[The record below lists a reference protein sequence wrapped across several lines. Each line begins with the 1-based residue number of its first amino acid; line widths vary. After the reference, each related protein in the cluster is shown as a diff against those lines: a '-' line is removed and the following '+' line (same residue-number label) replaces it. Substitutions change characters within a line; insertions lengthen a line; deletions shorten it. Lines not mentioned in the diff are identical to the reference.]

1 MGIERQLQNEYE
13 NSLIVMLI
21 GTKDENKRSHILEHL
36 NSDMFIFKE
45 YKEIYETIVSMKKN
59 NIEIE
64 IDNIIK
70 RIKKESNK
78 RLAADLNKEFITAG
92 NCDYY
97 LEKIHESYFKRLLK
111 ECDSFEGY
119 KYLEKLKE
127 KYKLKADT
135 KKIYS
140 EAEEFV
146 VEYFNRWDDSIQT
159 YFPSI
164 DNAIGSLQGGDLLI
178 LAGAT
183 GMGKTCMMLNLLKN
197 MALNGKKVL
206 LFSLEMS
213 LQQLQN
219 RIISA
224 ETGVDSDKVRNFTMT
239 QEEFQRYSDYALS
252 DDFKK
257 LDIDVNTDYEITIE
271 KIKRVVMNSDA
282 DIVFIDYLG
291 LIKSDFYGTTYDRV
305 SEISRNLKLLALA
318 SNRPFIVLHQLS
330 RIPNDRK
337 EKRPLL
343 SDLRDSGKIEQD
355 ADFICFVFREH
366 YYDKTKDEKLFEF
379 IISKSRFSK
388 GRCTCTLFYDGSHQ
402 KITDPI
408 GKNKKS
414 VHDQKQEVGRQCSL
428 GV

>member
-21 GTKDENKRSHILEHL
+21 GTDDEDKRNHILEHL
-36 NSDMFIFKE
+36 NSGMFTFKE
-45 YKEIYETIVSMKKN
+45 YKEIYEAIVSMKKN
-59 NIEIE
+59 NIVIE
-64 IDNIIK
+64 IDNVIK
-70 RIKKESNK
+70 NIKKESNK
-78 RLAADLNKEFITAG
+78 KLAADLNKEFITAG
-92 NCDYY
+92 NCNYY
-97 LEKIHESYFKRLLK
+97 LEKIHESYFNRLLK

-119 KYLEKLKE
+119 KELEKLKE

-135 KKIYS
+135 TKIYS

-146 VEYFNRWDDSIQT
+146 AEYFNRWDDSIQT

-213 LQQLQN
+213 LHQLQN

-224 ETGVDSDKVRNFTMT
+224 ETGVASDKVRNFTMT
-239 QEEFQRYSDYALS
+239 QEEFQRYSDYAFS
-252 DDFKK
+252 EEFKK
-257 LDIDVNTDYEITIE
+257 LDIDVSTDYDITTE

-291 LIKSDFYGTTYDRV
+291 LIKSDYHGSTYERV

-318 SNRPFIVLHQLS
+318 SNKPFIVLHQLS
-330 RIPNDRK
+330 RIPSDRK

-355 ADFICFVFREH
+355 ADFICFVFREY
-366 YYDKTKDEKLFEF
+366 YYDKTKDEKMFEF
-379 IISKSRFSK
+379 IISKSRHSQ
-388 GRCTCTLFYDGSHQ
+388 GRCHCTLFYDGSHQ

-408 GKNKKS
+408 GENMKVMQN
-414 VHDQKQEVGRQCSL
+414 QKQEVGRQCSL

>member
-1 MGIERQLQNEYE
+1 MDIERQLQNEYE
-13 NSLIVMLI
+13 SMLVAMLI
-21 GTKDENKRSHILEHL
+21 GTKDEDKRNHILEHL

-45 YKEIYETIVSMKKN
+45 YKEIYETIISLKKD

-70 RIKKESNK
+70 RLKKETYK
-78 RLAADLNKEFITAG
+78 RLAADLNKEYITAG
-92 NCDYY
+92 NCNYY

-111 ECDSFEGY
+111 ICDSFEGY
-119 KYLEKLKE
+119 KEIEKLKE

-140 EAEEFV
+140 EAEEFIA
-146 VEYFNRWDDSIQT
+146 EYFNRWDDSVQT

-164 DNAIGSLQGGDLLI
+164 DNAIGSFQGGDLVI

-183 GMGKTCMMLNLLKN
+183 GMGKTCMMLNLLKK

-213 LQQLQN
+213 LQQIQN

-224 ETGVDSDKVRNFTMT
+224 ETGVASDKIRNFSMT
-239 QEEFQRYSDYALS
+239 QEEFQRYSDYAFS

-257 LDIDVNTDYEITIE
+257 LDIDVNTNYDITVE
-271 KIKRVVMNSDA
+271 KIKSVVSNSDA
-282 DIVFIDYLG
+282 DIIFIDYLG
-291 LIKSDFYGTTYDRV
+291 LIKTDYHGNTYEKV

-318 SNRPFIVLHQLS
+318 LNKPFIVLHQLS
-330 RIPNDRK
+330 RIPSDRK

-355 ADFICFVFREH
+355 ADFICFVFREY
-366 YYDKTKDEKLFEF
+366 YYDITKDEKMLEF
-379 IISKSRFSK
+379 IISKSRHSK
-388 GRCTCTLFYDGSHQ
+388 GRCYCTLFYDGSIQ

-408 GKNKKS
+408 GDNFSKIQDKKC
-414 VHDQKQEVGRQCSL
+414 EVGRQCTL